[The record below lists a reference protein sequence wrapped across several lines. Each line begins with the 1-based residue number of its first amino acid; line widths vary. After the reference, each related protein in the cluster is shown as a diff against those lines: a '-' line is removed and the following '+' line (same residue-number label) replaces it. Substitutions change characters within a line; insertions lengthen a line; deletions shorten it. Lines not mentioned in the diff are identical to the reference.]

1 MDTNNIYSINDKPFF
16 SWAITQTKRYA
27 TNYLDIYSKSIQV
40 R

>member
-1 MDTNNIYSINDKPFF
+1 MDTNNIYSINDKPF
-16 SWAITQTKRYA
+16 SWAITQTKRCA